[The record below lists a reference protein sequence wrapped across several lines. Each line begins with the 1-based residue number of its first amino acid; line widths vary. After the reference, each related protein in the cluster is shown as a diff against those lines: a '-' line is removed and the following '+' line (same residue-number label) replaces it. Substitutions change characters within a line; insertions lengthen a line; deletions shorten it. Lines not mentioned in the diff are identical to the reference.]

1 MPGWAAF
8 VGLTGLL
15 LTALLALA
23 RLSQGVADEQSGLP
37 ATAEGVPSVE
47 GHADTATPDPVVP
60 RFETPETARRR
71 RWVER
76 RQSTTPEDFSTGALL
91 ANVALTQGLFGALLL
106 AGAFYYQIPASA
118 FGVTAAPLSTGL
130 PAVAVGVAAGV
141 GFWLGNEA
149 AASLA
154 AGFDMAFDESVRELL
169 APDSLTGWVVLLGVI
184 LPTIAV
190 VEELLFRAA
199 AIGVPVAG
207 LGAPAWAMALV
218 SSVAFALGHGAQGR
232 VGIVVTG
239 TLGLGLAGLFV
250 VTDSLLAVVVAHYL
264 VNALELVV
272 HEGLGIDRLS
282 L

>member
-1 MPGWAAF
+1 VSGWAAF

-23 RLSQGVADEQSGLP
+23 RLSQGLTDDERTLS
-37 ATAEGVPSVE
+37 ATAEGVPSLGE
-47 GHADTATPDPVVP
+47 HADTSTADPVVP
-60 RFETPETARRR
+60 RFETSESARRR
-71 RWVER
+71 RWVESQR
-76 RQSTTPEDFSTGALL
+76 ASQPENISTGALL

-106 AGAFYYQIPASA
+106 AGAFYFQIPASA
-118 FGVTAAPLSTGL
+118 FGVTATPLSTGW
-130 PAVAVGVAAGV
+130 PALAIGVAAGV

-154 AGFDMAFDESVRELL
+154 AGFDMAFDESVRGLL
-169 APDSLTGWVVLLGVI
+169 APDTAGGWVVLLGVI
-184 LPTIAV
+184 LPIIAI

-207 LGAPAWAMALV
+207 LGAPAWAMAIV

-250 VTDSLLAVVVAHYL
+250 VTDSLLAVVIAHYL
-264 VNALELVV
+264 VNALELGV
-272 HEGLGIDRLS
+272 HEGLGVERLWS
-282 L
+282 

>member
-23 RLSQGVADEQSGLP
+23 RLSQGLTDESGLS
-37 ATAEGVPSVE
+37 ATAEGVPSLE
-47 GHADTATPDPVVP
+47 EHADTPTPDPVIP
-60 RFETPETARRR
+60 RFETPESARRR
-71 RWVER
+71 RWVESR
-76 RQSTTPEDFSTGALL
+76 RSNRPESISTGALL
-91 ANVALTQGLFGALLL
+91 ANVALTQGLFGALLV
-106 AGAFYYQIPASA
+106 AAAFYYRIPVSA
-118 FGVTAAPLSTGL
+118 FGVSAAPLSTGW
-130 PAVAVGVAAGV
+130 PALAVGVAAGV

-154 AGFDMAFDESVRELL
+154 AGFDMAFDESVRGLL
-169 APDSLTGWVVLLGVI
+169 APDSAGGWVVLLGVI
-184 LPTIAV
+184 LPIIAV
-190 VEELLFRAA
+190 VEELLFRGA

-207 LGAPAWAMALV
+207 LGAPAWAMAIV

-232 VGIVVTG
+232 VGILVTG
-239 TLGLGLAGLFV
+239 ALGLGLAGLFV

-264 VNALELVV
+264 VNALELGV
-272 HEGLGIDRLS
+272 HEGLGIERLS